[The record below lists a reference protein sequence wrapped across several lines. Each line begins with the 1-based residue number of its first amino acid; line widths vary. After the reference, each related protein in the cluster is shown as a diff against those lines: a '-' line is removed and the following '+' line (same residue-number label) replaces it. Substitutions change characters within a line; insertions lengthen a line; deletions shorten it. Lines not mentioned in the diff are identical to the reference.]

1 MSDQPDI
8 TFSQATARSI
18 VDFCIEPQPID
29 AIAEHLGSE
38 IAHVEPLLES
48 LTRQGDLQRIK
59 GQRYMAPNRIVAVG
73 VFRRSKG
80 RGKAD
85 GFVVPENRKLGLI
98 DIPSGFSE
106 GAQEGDFC
114 LVNFRVLAA
123 RRGRK
128 SGDMES
134 GLAGRVLSIIEERP
148 REAVG
153 VFEFNHNG
161 YPRVRLEG
169 HYLPRYA
176 WVDEWNVPDL
186 KFGAV
191 VRVRLN
197 RRPDSRG
204 RTKCEILGSVGNI
217 LDAEHDLDNLI
228 ALYNYPQEF
237 SEATLAEAEALPE
250 DPDPSEFTGREDL
263 RQLLVI
269 TIDPKDAKDHD
280 DAKSIEELENG
291 SVRLGEHIADV
302 SHYVTPGSAL
312 NTGAFERGTSVYLPG
327 RLIPMLPDSLS
338 AGICSLHEG
347 VDRLAKSAFLT
358 FDGGGVIVRRE
369 LVNSVVNV
377 RKFLTYEDV
386 LPVIKDNKSCGDS
399 EVDELIH
406 AGRTLADKL
415 KAGRIKRGA
424 LMLEI
429 PRAHVYVDEKGE
441 VSSVEPEQTDDAH
454 NLIEEFMLAA
464 NEAVGEFLWERG
476 LPYIGRVHPA
486 PNEKA
491 EEAFGEYCDEQ
502 KLPKPAFEKPGAL
515 QRFLESTRKHPAAE
529 AINYALLRS
538 LQRATYKHGPAEHFA
553 LGTDKY
559 VHFTSP
565 IRRYA
570 DTVTHQILNAYLQ
583 INTLRWAAKNAGGS
597 WLDGTAKHER
607 LPGDGR
613 KIVGYEAYEYN
624 MSHVAAVCTQR
635 TIAADKGEMAA
646 DQIKILRT
654 MRDRVGEK
662 HKGTVIAFTGRAV
675 IVRLDVN
682 MAEGQLELGEL
693 TEGWVE
699 LHKFWA
705 QYESRNGHKKIM
717 LGDELEVEIGQVD
730 LISRTLSLIP
740 KGKHSNP
747 SRRHNYPSSSK
758 GSKSAG
764 KGKKGNGKSNKGA
777 RKTKGGKKKFRR

>member
-1 MSDQPDI
+1 MTDKPEP

-18 VDFCIEPQPID
+18 VDFCIEPQALD
-29 AIAEHLGSE
+29 AIANHLEAKPKAIEG
-38 IAHVEPLLES
+38 LLES

-59 GQRYMAPNRIVAVG
+59 GKRYLAPNRIVAVG

-134 GLAGRVLSIIEERP
+134 SLAGRVLSIIEERP
-148 REAVG
+148 QEAVG

-204 RTKCEILGSVGNI
+204 RTKCEILGSVGSI

-237 SEATLAEAEALPE
+237 SEATLAEAEALPK
-250 DPDPSEFTGREDL
+250 DPDPKEFSGREDL
-263 RQLLVI
+263 RELLVI

-280 DAKSIEELENG
+280 DAISIEELED
-291 SVRLGEHIADV
+291 SCVRLGVHIADV
-302 SHYVTPGSAL
+302 SHYVTPDSAL
-312 NTGAFERGTSVYLPG
+312 NTDAFERGNSVYLPG
-327 RLIPMLPDSLS
+327 RLIPMLPNSLS
-338 AGICSLHEG
+338 AGVCSLHEG

-358 FDGGGVIVRRE
+358 FDSRGRIVRRE
-369 LVNSVVNV
+369 LVNSVINV

-386 LPVIKDNKSCGDS
+386 LPVIEDNKSSGDRD
-399 EVDELIH
+399 VYKLIH
-406 AGRTLADKL
+406 AGRSLADKL

-429 PRAHVYVDEKGE
+429 PRPHVYVDDKGE
-441 VSSVEPEQTDDAH
+441 VTSVEPEQTDDAH

-486 PNEKA
+486 PNEEA
-491 EEAFGEYCDEQ
+491 EESFGEYCDELS
-502 KLPKPAFEKPGAL
+502 LPKPAFDKPGAL
-515 QRFLESTRKHPAAE
+515 QRFLESTRKHAAAE

-570 DTVTHQILNAYLQ
+570 DTVTHQILNEYLK
-583 INTLRWAAKNAGGS
+583 ISNLRWSANSAGGS
-597 WLDGTAKHER
+597 WLDGTTKPAR
-607 LPGDGR
+607 VTRDGR

-635 TIAADKGEMAA
+635 IIAADKGEMAA

-682 MAEGQLELGEL
+682 MAEGELELGEL
-693 TEGWVE
+693 TNGWVE

-705 QYESRNGHKKIM
+705 QYETRNGHKKIM

-730 LISRTLSLIP
+730 LISRTLRLIP

-747 SRRHNYPSSSK
+747 SRQHSYSGGRSRGGSKSEGGSKKSGRSGK
-758 GSKSAG
+758 GSK
-764 KGKKGNGKSNKGA
+764 KKN
-777 RKTKGGKKKFRR
+777 RRR